1 VAEKRFSNL
10 VGFDDAP
17 FDRDHKGKVKLVGT
31 VYAGLRFDGV
41 LIGEVEKDGFDAA
54 DRLATLIGGSR
65 FAEHIQLIMLQGI
78 AFAGFNV
85 VDVFALHERLGLPV
99 LVVSRKQPDMA
110 AIQEALLSHIEAGKA
125 KWAVCLFSGWAS
137 PLIRRPLFWIS
148 LWFAAIFPSRC
159 GPLILSPAPWFTG
172 IAGAARN
179 RAQLWDSTKRKDRP

>member
-31 VYAGLRFDGV
+31 VYAGFRFDGV

-54 DRLATLIGGSR
+54 ARLAELINGSR

-125 KWAVCLFSGWAS
+125 KWAVLERLGKME
-137 PLIRRPLFWIS
+137 PLGGVFVQRVGLSLDQAAAVLDQFVVCGNIPEPLRTAHI
-148 LWFAAIFPSRC
+148 
-159 GPLILSPAPWFTG
+159 
-172 IAGAARN
+172 IAGALVYGHSRGSA
-179 RAQLWDSTKRKDRP
+179 